1 MSTSIPDLLRHTVAR
16 RGSAVALVAGDESMT
31 FAELDRASNRFAAFL
46 VSVGVAPED
55 RVIVAC
61 ENGLPAAIAYIGTLK
76 AHAVPVMLH
85 GQTRE
90 IRMRRVIASA
100 RPVAAVVDPGA
111 GAALVA
117 VLPDAPTVR
126 HVIPVSPNTVVTTTK
141 STLFAD
147 AIRFEGRAPSFE
159 ADPDS
164 LATLLYTS
172 GTTGEPKGVM
182 HSHATLVAAT
192 ESIVAYLGIH
202 ENDAIFNV
210 LQLSFG
216 YGLTQLLISIRTGAK
231 LILERSITY
240 PADTLKR
247 AALHQPTVW
256 PGVPTIWAAMLTLSG
271 FAETSIPSMRLITN
285 AGDGLAPALGRALC
299 ERFPSMNLVPMYGQT
314 EIIRGTYL
322 PSVEYAR
329 RPTSSGIAIPGSE
342 IWLVD
347 EAGERLPLGSTGEL
361 YFRGPTVMIGYWEK
375 PELTESKLLRH
386 EDEPHRT
393 LKTGDVFRTDA
404 DGFLYF
410 VARGDDIIK
419 SRGEKIAPKEVENA
433 LLELPE
439 VRECCVVGVPDERL
453 GQAVKAFVVF
463 RDEKTLEPKVIQR
476 FLASR
481 LEPYMVPQ
489 QVEVVAALPKTESG
503 KIRAALLLEGKNDGS
518 ARSNP

>member
-1 MSTSIPDLLRHTVAR
+1 MTDFIPDLLRRTVAR
-16 RGSAVALVAGDESMT
+16 HGERTALVAGEQSMT
-31 FAELDRASNRFAAFL
+31 FAELDAASDRFAAFL
-46 VSVGVAPED
+46 ASIGIGAAE
-55 RVIVAC
+55 RVLVAC
-61 ENGLPAAIAYIGTLK
+61 ENGFPAAIAYLGTLK
-76 AHAVPVMLH
+76 ANAVPVMIH

-90 IRMRRVIASA
+90 IRMRRVLASA
-100 RPVAAVVDPGA
+100 RPRAAVVDPGA

-117 VLPDAPTVR
+117 CLAEAPSVE
-126 HVIPVSPNTVVTTTK
+126 HVIPTSTSTVV
-141 STLFAD
+141 A
-147 AIRFEGRAPSFE
+147 GRASTVFANALLATGEVP
-159 ADPDS
+159 ARVGDPDS

-192 ESIVAYLGIH
+192 ESIVAYLGVH
-202 ENDAIFNV
+202 EQDAIFNV

-216 YGLTQLLISIRTGAK
+216 YGLTQLLIAIRTGAR

-247 AALHQPTVW
+247 ALAHAPTVW
-256 PGVPTIWAAMLTLSG
+256 PGVPTVWAAMLGLSG
-271 FAETSIPSMRLITN
+271 FAQGTLPSMRLFTN
-285 AGDGLAPALGRALC
+285 AGDGLAPALGRSLV
-299 ERFPSMNLVPMYGQT
+299 ERFPEANLVPMYGQT

-322 PSVEYAR
+322 PAVEYAR

-347 EAGERLPLGSTGEL
+347 DQGERLPLGSTGEM
-361 YFRGPTVMIGYWEK
+361 YFRGPTVMLGYWER
-375 PELTESKLLRH
+375 PELTEKKILRH
-386 EDEPHRT
+386 AEEPFRT
-393 LKTGDVFRTDA
+393 LRTGDVFRTDE

-439 VRECCVVGVPDERL
+439 IKECCVAGVPDDRL

-463 RDEKTLEPKVIQR
+463 HEGKSLEARAIQR

-489 QVEVVAALPKTESG
+489 QVESVPALPKTESG
-503 KIRAALLLEGKNDGS
+503 KIRASLLLEGKNDGS
-518 ARSNP
+518 TRSNP